1 MLQGQRIEAGE
12 GGDPCVE
19 IPLSILEEP
28 GVECERCYPG
38 PDMGQVVIHQMANV
52 AAVCGFVKQQGVRR
66 VLHGI
71 ILENG
76 VAVAGVM
83 PGASPEPLSE
93 GWL

>member
-19 IPLSILEEP
+19 IPQSILEEH
-28 GVECERCYPG
+28 GVKSEECYPG
-38 PDMGQVVIHQMANV
+38 PDMRQVVIHIMVNV

-71 ILENG
+71 ILDNG

-83 PGASPEPLSE
+83 LGASSEPLSE